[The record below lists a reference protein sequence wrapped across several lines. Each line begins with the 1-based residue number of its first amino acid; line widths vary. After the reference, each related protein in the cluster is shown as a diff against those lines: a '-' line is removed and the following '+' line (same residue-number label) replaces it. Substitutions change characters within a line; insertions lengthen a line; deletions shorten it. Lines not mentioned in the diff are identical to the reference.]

1 MKVEHKS
8 KTLEIPPRILSYLS
22 EKVSRFDKF
31 FRKEP
36 TLGANLNILR
46 GKYTCELTL
55 EVSGRIIKASGQGP
69 DMEASIDA
77 ACDRLDVQ
85 VRKFHTRIFRKDF
98 KAVAELKGLFQSE
111 LPIEDLEES
120 SEGIVKRKEFEVLP
134 MSEEEALLQ
143 IEMLGHQF
151 FVYRDAASNKVC
163 VLYKRTYGGYGLIEV
178 D

>member
-1 MKVEHKS
+1 MNVEHKS
-8 KTLEIPPRILSYLS
+8 RTLEIPPRILAYLN

-36 TLGANLNILR
+36 TLNANLNLLR

-85 VRKFHTRIFRKDF
+85 IRKFHTRIFRRDF

-111 LPIEDLEES
+111 VPVEDVEES
-120 SEGIVKRKEFEVLP
+120 PEGIVKRKEFEVLP
-134 MSEEEALLQ
+134 MSEEEAILQ
-143 IEMLGHQF
+143 IEMLAHQF
-151 FVYRDAASNKVC
+151 FVYRNALSNKVC
-163 VLYKRTYGGYGLIEV
+163 VLYKRTYGGYGLIEI

>member
-1 MKVEHKS
+1 VEHKS
-8 KTLEIPPRILSYLS
+8 KTLEIPPRILAYLN

-36 TLGANLNILR
+36 TLGANLNLLR

-55 EVSGRIIKASGQGP
+55 EISGRVIKASGQGP
-69 DMEASIDA
+69 DMEGSIDA

-85 VRKFHTRIFRKDF
+85 IRKFHTRVFRRDF
-98 KAVAELKGLFQSE
+98 KAAAELKGLFQSE
-111 LPIEDLEES
+111 VPVEDIEES

-134 MSEEEALLQ
+134 MSEEEAILQ

-151 FVYRDAASNKVC
+151 FVYRNGSSNKVC
-163 VLYKRTYGGYGLIEV
+163 VLYKRTYGGYGLIEI

>member
-36 TLGANLNILR
+36 TLGANLNMLR

>member
-1 MKVEHKS
+1 MKVDYKS
-8 KTLEIPPRILSYLS
+8 KNLEIPPRILAYLN

-36 TLGANLNILR
+36 ILGTSINLLR

-55 EVSGRIIKASGQGP
+55 EISGRIIKASGQGA
-69 DMEASIDA
+69 DMESSIDA
-77 ACDRLDVQ
+77 ACERLDAQ
-85 VRKFHTRIFRKDF
+85 IRKFHTRVFRKDF

-111 LPIEDLEES
+111 VPVEDVEEFP
-120 SEGIVKRKEFEVLP
+120 EGIVKRKEFEVVP
-134 MSEEEALLQ
+134 MSEEEAILQ

-151 FVYRDAASNKVC
+151 FVYRDASSNKVC
-163 VLYKRTYGGYGLIEV
+163 ILYKRNDGGYGLIEV

>member
-8 KTLEIPPRILSYLS
+8 KTLEIPPRILAYLG

-36 TLGANLNILR
+36 TLGANLNVLR

-55 EVSGRIIKASGQGP
+55 EVSGRIIKSSGQGP

-77 ACDRLDVQ
+77 ACDKLDVQ

-151 FVYRDAASNKVC
+151 FVYRDAESNKVC
-163 VLYKRTYGGYGLIEV
+163 VLYKRTLGGYGLIEV

>member
-1 MKVEHKS
+1 MNVEHKS
-8 KTLEIPPRILSYLS
+8 KTLEIPPRILAYLN

-36 TLGANLNILR
+36 TLGANLNLLR

-55 EVSGRIIKASGQGP
+55 EISGRVIKASGQGP
-69 DMEASIDA
+69 DMEGSIDA

-85 VRKFHTRIFRKDF
+85 IRKFHTRVFRRDF
-98 KAVAELKGLFQSE
+98 KAAAELKGLFQSE
-111 LPIEDLEES
+111 VPVEDVEES

-134 MSEEEALLQ
+134 MSEEEAILQ

-151 FVYRDAASNKVC
+151 FVYRNGSSNKVC
-163 VLYKRTYGGYGLIEV
+163 VLYKRTYGGYGLIEI

>member
-1 MKVEHKS
+1 MNVEHKS
-8 KTLEIPPRILSYLS
+8 KTLEIPPRILAYLN

-36 TLGANLNILR
+36 TLGANLNLLR

-55 EVSGRIIKASGQGP
+55 EISGRVIKASGQGP
-69 DMEASIDA
+69 DMEGSIDA

-85 VRKFHTRIFRKDF
+85 IRKFHTRVFRRDF
-98 KAVAELKGLFQSE
+98 KAAAELKGLFQSE
-111 LPIEDLEES
+111 VPVEDIEES

-134 MSEEEALLQ
+134 MSEEEAILQ

-151 FVYRDAASNKVC
+151 FVYRNGSSNKVC
-163 VLYKRTYGGYGLIEV
+163 VLYKRTYGGYGLIEI